1 MSPVSPVS
9 PDVVRALVRQ
19 ALEERLGI
27 RPSAAVSSQPTRLA
41 QQAHPAHPSLSVIA
55 HGAESS
61 DDIDLPLRKPCLI
74 EPHRP
79 CYNSGYC
86 QKLGH

>member
-1 MSPVSPVS
+1 MSPANPVS

-19 ALEERLGI
+19 ELEERLGVH
-27 RPSAAVSSQPTRLA
+27 PSVTPSSQTMS
-41 QQAHPAHPSLSVIA
+41 AHVSFSVVA
-55 HGAESS
+55 PGPECSE
-61 DDIDLPLRKPCLI
+61 DMDFPVRKPCLI

-86 QKLGH
+86 RKLGY